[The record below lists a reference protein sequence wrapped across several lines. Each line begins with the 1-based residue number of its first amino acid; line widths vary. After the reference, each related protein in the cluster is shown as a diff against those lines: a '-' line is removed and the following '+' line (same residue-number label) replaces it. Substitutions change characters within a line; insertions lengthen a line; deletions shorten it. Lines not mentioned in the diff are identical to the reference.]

1 LWPTSELANGRHA
14 AHIRSMPETLTTEEF
29 KALKQI
35 GDARAKGSIPTKN
48 RDRLIEIGYAK
59 EVLGSLVI
67 TEDGMLRIVTGK

>member
-1 LWPTSELANGRHA
+1 VADSELANERYA
-14 AHIRSMPETLTTEEF
+14 AHIRGMPETLTTEEF

-35 GDARAKGSIPTKN
+35 GDARAKSSIPTKI

-59 EVLGSLVI
+59 EVFGSPVI